1 MNIFFG
7 INHKILRDI
16 NLNRVYNGIEYDSR
30 KIKDNFIF
38 VALEGTAVDGHNFID
53 KAVENGATCIICSK
67 EIEMKHNISYVLVE
81 DLRKHLGF
89 IASNFYNWPQKKLKL
104 IGVTGTNGK
113 TSSTYMIEKLL
124 DEPITRIGT
133 IEYKIGDEVFEA
145 VNTTPESL
153 DLVKIFYQTLKKG
166 INYVI
171 MEVSSHSLELGRVA
185 MLDFDYAMFTNLTQD
200 HLDYHK
206 NIENYFQAKRKLFLK
221 LKDKNNA
228 VINIDDEYGLR
239 LYKEFLKENNE
250 MISYSLLKNSK
261 LFARHLEDDI
271 VEISYQDKIY
281 TSKYFLLGNFNLY
294 NVLGSIGIALKLGIS
309 IEKIVEKISTL
320 IAAPGRFENVYCGQD
335 FKVIVDYAHTPDAL
349 KNVITVAKDI
359 KNRNRVITI
368 FGCGGDRDKT
378 KRPIMADISE
388 KLSDITIL
396 TSDNPRTE
404 DNNQII
410 ADVIKGFKTPEKH
423 IIEPNRE
430 EAIKKAIHIAKS
442 NDIILITG
450 KGHETYHIIGTM
462 KMHFD
467 DKEIARREIVRK
479 RSEDIC

>member
-1 MNIFFG
+1 MNIFSG
-7 INHKILRDI
+7 INHKILKDV
-16 NLNRVYNGIEYDSR
+16 NLDRVYNGIEYDSR

-38 VALEGTAVDGHNFID
+38 VALEGAAVDGHNFID
-53 KAVENGATCIICSK
+53 KAIENGATCIICSK
-67 EIEMKHNISYVLVE
+67 EIEMKHNVSYILVE

-89 IASNFYNWPQKKLKL
+89 IASNFYDWPQKKLKL

-166 INYVI
+166 IDYVI

-206 NIENYFQAKRKLFLK
+206 NMENYFQAKRKLFLK
-221 LKDKNNA
+221 LKDRNNA
-228 VINIDDEYGLR
+228 VINTDDEYGLR
-239 LYKEFLKENNE
+239 LYEEFSKENNE
-250 MISYSLLKNSK
+250 IISYSLSKNSK

-271 VEISYQDKIY
+271 LEISYQNKIY

-309 IEKIVEKISTL
+309 IEKIVEKIASLT
-320 IAAPGRFENVYCGQD
+320 AAPGRFENVYCGQD

-388 KLSDITIL
+388 NLSDVTIL

-430 EAIKKAIHIAKS
+430 EAIKKAIHIAKP